1 MYNPQLET
9 FIVVA
14 DEGSFS
20 KAAEKLYISPTAIIK
35 QINSL
40 EDSLGIILFN
50 RTHRGIIL
58 TKAGESIY
66 HDAKYIIQYTKDSIE
81 RAKQAEG
88 KHKYLIR
95 VGTSITTPSQCI
107 LDLLPQIHKSNSA
120 LKFRFISFENTP
132 ENAREILQNL
142 GENIDVVAGIYSPHL
157 LKRHH
162 CQAYQLYEE
171 NLCIGLSID
180 HPLAQK
186 EYLEIEDLF
195 GQNLLMIRR
204 GWSEIFDR
212 LRDDLLEY
220 RDIQIE
226 DFTFYNLEIFNRCE
240 TSQSLI
246 VACQHWKNAHPL
258 LKIIP
263 VRWNYATP
271 FGIMYSPHPSYQVKE
286 LIKILENAKENIK

>member
-9 FIVVA
+9 FIIVA

-40 EDSLGIILFN
+40 EDNLGIILLN

-66 HDAKYIIQYTKDSIE
+66 NDAKYIIQYTKDSIE

-88 KHKYLIR
+88 NHKYLIR

-107 LDLLPQIHKSNSA
+107 LDLLPQIHKNNSE

-142 GENIDVVAGIYSPHL
+142 GDNIDIVAGIYSPNL

-162 CQAYQLYEE
+162 CKAYQLYEE

-195 GQNLLMIRR
+195 GQNLLMIQR

-212 LRDDLLEY
+212 LRDELLAY

-263 VRWNYATP
+263 VRWNYTTP

-286 LIKILENAKENIK
+286 LIKILENANEIIK